1 MSFFSDF
8 QYVFRSSQ
16 STTNLTVVS
25 DRTAR
30 AFNTFGPT
38 RAAALNIFGA
48 LDRVWH
54 AGLLHKLKSYRISGQ
69 IFDLISSFLSNR
81 WLLVV
86 LDGKS
91 SQEYLVK
98 LESLK
103 GPFLV
108 LQFSYH
114 ILMTFMIILSTILLS
129 ILIIYSLIQ
138 VLRSIWSLE
147 KLELAFELL
156 NPIYETV
163 DWGRKWLDDFN
174 TKKTQLVLFD

>member
-16 STTNLTVVS
+16 SMANLLTVVS

-30 AFNTFGPT
+30 AFNSFGAT

-81 WLLVV
+81 WFQVV
-86 LDGKS
+86 LDGKL

-98 LESLK
+98 TGVSQ
-103 GPFLV
+103 G
-108 LQFSYH
+108 S
-114 ILMTFMIILSTILLS
+114 ILGSTIFIPYINDLHDNFIYNFAIYTDNILSNPSVTKY
-129 ILIIYSLIQ
+129 LIFG
-138 VLRSIWSLE
+138 
-147 KLELAFELL
+147 K
-156 NPIYETV
+156 N
-163 DWGRKWLDDFN
+163 
-174 TKKTQLVLFD
+174 

>member
-98 LESLK
+98 TGVSQGSILGSTSFV
-103 GPFLV
+103 PFINDV
-108 LQFSYH
+108 HDNFIYNFA
-114 ILMTFMIILSTILLS
+114 IYTDNILSNPSVTKY
-129 ILIIYSLIQ
+129 LIS
-138 VLRSIWSLE
+138 
-147 KLELAFELL
+147 
-156 NPIYETV
+156 
-163 DWGRKWLDDFN
+163 G
-174 TKKTQLVLFD
+174 KTRIGF